1 MIGELFSQG
10 FCEVQLARLLSFV
23 MECDLMNVFMEVLMY
38 CSSTE
43 RVKFTQFLVE

>member
-23 MECDLMNVFMEVLMY
+23 MECDLNVFMEVLMY

-43 RVKFTQFLVE
+43 RVKFTRFLVE